1 MVISESNT
9 MLVFQGIRELA
20 ETHLKL
26 STMLGIIEEMCDEII
41 DEDAEIVVR
50 RKLTPYGIFPL
61 PESRFG
67 LRFRLGL
74 KTQWLHSVIQKF
86 FIVWRSVPKMV
97 Q

>member
-1 MVISESNT
+1 MVVSPSKT

-50 RKLTPYGIFPL
+50 RKFANKSCPQNCSINCEG
-61 PESRFG
+61 
-67 LRFRLGL
+67 
-74 KTQWLHSVIQKF
+74 
-86 FIVWRSVPKMV
+86 
-97 Q
+97 